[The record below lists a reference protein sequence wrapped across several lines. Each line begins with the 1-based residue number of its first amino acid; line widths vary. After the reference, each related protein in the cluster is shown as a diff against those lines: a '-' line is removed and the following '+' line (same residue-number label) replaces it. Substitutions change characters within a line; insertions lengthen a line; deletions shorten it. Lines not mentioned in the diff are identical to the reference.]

1 VRPRLSSAPIF
12 VQVLLLVVVS
22 LVAAQVIN
30 LGVVLFLPDPPPL
43 GFSVPEAARALKGE
57 NVVTAQGQHLKIR
70 LQPGEPRLASGL
82 HGHEPVQQFIA
93 SMLARELGVAEDR
106 VRVGGEPFNMTI
118 RHTMR
123 GMEVMRE
130 RHGGPAGPP
139 PAPEVADTQVFIAIG
154 RGPEGGAPLDPSRPP
169 PANATWS
176 MHGSGMSHSLVFPPF
191 AAALQRPDGQWLVL
205 EPTRP
210 LVSPWQMRTA
220 VWFALSA
227 LLLAPLAWLIARRL
241 ARPIHTFAEAAERLG
256 RDPNAPPLEE
266 TKGPAEVRAAAAA
279 FNDMQDKLR
288 SYVAERTAM
297 VAAIAHDLRT
307 PLTRMR
313 FRIEN
318 AAPEIR
324 DKVAA
329 DIEQMDAMVSQA
341 LTFVRGDTT
350 RGERVK
356 LDLGA
361 LIQSVADDLAEM
373 GSDVTFEG
381 GKLVVEGD
389 PVGLRRL
396 ISNLAEN
403 AVKFGQRARVSL
415 ARDGDWILVR
425 VEDDGPGLPDSEIK
439 RVFEPFHRADPSR
452 APSTGGFGLGLS
464 VAQSIARAHGGDVE
478 LANREGGGL
487 TATVRLPA

>member
-1 VRPRLSSAPIF
+1 VRPKLSSAPIF

-57 NVVTAQGQHLKIR
+57 KVVTARGQTLR
-70 LQPGEPRLASGL
+70 VRVQATEPRLSSGL
-82 HGHEPVQQFIA
+82 HAREPIQAFLTGL
-93 SMLARELGVAEDR
+93 LARELGVSEDR
-106 VRVGGEPFNMTI
+106 VRVGVEPFDVAI
-118 RHTMR
+118 RHGMR
-123 GMEVMRE
+123 AVEVTRE
-130 RHGGPAGPP
+130 RRGPA
-139 PAPEVADTQVFIAIG
+139 AETTEMFIAINP
-154 RGPEGGAPLDPSRPP
+154 GPAPSPEAVP
-169 PANATWS
+169 PAGKGTWT
-176 MHGSGMSHSLVFPPF
+176 MRTRGMGHSLVFPPF
-191 AAALQRPDGQWLVL
+191 AAALKQPDGHWLVL
-205 EPTRP
+205 EPSRP
-210 LVSPWQMRTA
+210 LISPWQMRT
-220 VWFALSA
+220 VIWFALSA

-256 RDPNAPPLEE
+256 RDPNAPPLDDAR
-266 TKGPAEVRAAAAA
+266 GPAEVRAAAAA

-288 SYVAERTAM
+288 RYVEERTAM

-318 AAPEIR
+318 AQPEIR

-329 DIEQMDAMVSQA
+329 DIDQMDGMVSQA
-341 LTFVRGDTT
+341 LTFVRGDTA
-350 RGERVK
+350 RGARVK

-361 LIQSVADDLAEM
+361 LIQSVTDDLAEM
-373 GSDVTFEG
+373 GAAATFEG

-389 PVGLRRL
+389 PIGLRRVVTNL
-396 ISNLAEN
+396 IEN

-415 ARDGDWILVR
+415 TRDGENILIR
-425 VEDDGPGLPDSEIK
+425 VEDDGPGLAGDELE
-439 RVFEPFHRADPSR
+439 RVFEPFYRVDPSR

-464 VAQSIARAHGGDVE
+464 VARSIARAHGGDVT
-478 LANREGGGL
+478 LANAVGGGL

>member
-1 VRPRLSSAPIF
+1 MRPRLSSAPIF

-22 LVAAQVIN
+22 LLAAQAIN
-30 LGVVLFLPDPPPL
+30 LGVILFLPDPPPL

-57 NVVTAQGQHLKIR
+57 RVVTARGQTLKVR
-70 LQPGEPRLASGL
+70 LQPGEPHFGPSHHEPIQAFISGL
-82 HGHEPVQQFIA
+82 
-93 SMLARELGVAEDR
+93 LARELGVPEER
-106 VRVGGEPFNMTI
+106 VRVGIAPLDVRI
-118 RHTMR
+118 RHTMHSVEVVR
-123 GMEVMRE
+123 EAHGMKSSQDQLFITM
-130 RHGGPAGPP
+130 GPGPGPADPGAEPGP
-139 PAPEVADTQVFIAIG
+139 
-154 RGPEGGAPLDPSRPP
+154 RPP
-169 PANATWS
+169 NATWS
-176 MHGSGMSHSLVFPPF
+176 MGARAMGHSLLFPPF
-191 AAALQRPDGQWLVL
+191 AAALKRPDGQWLIL

-220 VWFALSA
+220 VWFALSL

-241 ARPIHTFAEAAERLG
+241 SRPIHTFAEAAERLG
-256 RDPNAPPLEE
+256 RDPHAPPLEE
-266 TKGPAEVRAAAAA
+266 ARGPAEVRAAAHA

-288 SYVAERTAM
+288 RYVEERTSM

-324 DKVAA
+324 EKVAA

-341 LTFVRGDTT
+341 LTFVRGDTA
-350 RGERVK
+350 RGLRVK

-361 LIQSVADDLAEM
+361 LVQSVTDDLSEM
-373 GSDVTFEG
+373 GSDVTFNG

-389 PVGLRRL
+389 PIGLRRL
-396 ISNLAEN
+396 VTNLIEN

-415 ARDGDWILVR
+415 ARDGDSNLVR
-425 VEDDGPGLPDSEIK
+425 VDDDGPGVPEADIE
-439 RVFEPFHRADPSR
+439 RMFEPFHRADPSR

-464 VAQSIARAHGGDVE
+464 VARSIAQAHGGDVV
-478 LANREGGGL
+478 LVNREGGGL
-487 TATVRLPA
+487 SATVRLPA

>member
-57 NVVTAQGQHLKIR
+57 KVVTARGQHLRVR
-70 LQPGEPRLASGL
+70 LQAIEPHLTAGPD
-82 HGHEPVQQFIA
+82 GHEPVQQLLVG
-93 SMLARELGVAEDR
+93 MLARELGVSDER
-106 VRVGGEPFNMTI
+106 VRVGVEPFGMTV

-123 GMEVMRE
+123 GVEVMRE
-130 RHGGPAGPP
+130 RHGGP
-139 PAPEVADTQVFIAIG
+139 PAAHGLPSATEERQVFIAIG
-154 RGPEGGAPLDPSRPP
+154 PGPADKLDPGRPP
-169 PANATWS
+169 PPNATWS
-176 MHGSGMSHSLVFPPF
+176 MHSGGMSHSLVFPPF
-191 AAALQRPDGQWLVL
+191 AAALKRPDGQWLVL

-210 LVSPWQMRTA
+210 LVSPWQTRTLI
-220 VWFALSA
+220 WFALSA
-227 LLLAPLAWLIARRL
+227 LLLTPLAWLIARRL

-256 RDPNAPPLEE
+256 GDPNAPPLEE
-266 TKGPAEVRAAAAA
+266 SKGPAEVRAAAAA
-279 FNDMQDKLR
+279 FNDMQEKLR
-288 SYVAERTAM
+288 RYVQERTAM

-318 AAPEIR
+318 ASPEIR

-396 ISNLAEN
+396 VSNLVEN
-403 AVKFGQRARVSL
+403 AVKFGKLARVSL
-415 ARDGDWILVR
+415 ARDGQAVLIR
-425 VEDDGPGLPDSEIK
+425 VEDDGPGLADSEIE

-464 VAQSIARAHGGDVE
+464 VARSIARAHGGDVS

-487 TATVRLPA
+487 TATVRLPV

>member
-1 VRPRLSSAPIF
+1 MRPRLSSAPIF

-57 NVVTAQGQHLKIR
+57 KVVTAQGQHLKVR
-70 LQPGEPRLASGL
+70 LQATEPRLASGL
-82 HGHEPVQQFIA
+82 HGREPVQAFLTD
-93 SMLARELGVAEDR
+93 MLARELGVSDDR
-106 VRVGGEPFNMTI
+106 VRVGVEPFDMAI
-118 RHTMR
+118 RHGMR
-123 GMEVMRE
+123 SVEVVRE
-130 RHGGPAGPP
+130 RHGPKPGR
-139 PAPEVADTQVFIAIG
+139 ADTAEDAEMFIAIT
-154 RGPEGGAPLDPSRPP
+154 PDPKPGGAMGPGRPSL
-169 PANATWS
+169 NATWS
-176 MHGSGMSHSLVFPPF
+176 MHGNGMSHTLVFPPF
-191 AAALQRPDGQWLVL
+191 AAALKRPDGQWLVL

-279 FNDMQDKLR
+279 FNDMQEKLR
-288 SYVAERTAM
+288 RYVAERTAM

-341 LTFVRGDTT
+341 LTFVRGDAV

-373 GSDVTFEG
+373 GSDVSFEG
-381 GKLVVEGD
+381 GKLVVGGD

-396 ISNLAEN
+396 VSNLVEN
-403 AVKFGQRARVSL
+403 AVKFGQRARISL
-415 ARDGDWILVR
+415 ARDGDWILIR
-425 VEDDGPGLPDSEIK
+425 IEDDGPGLPDSEIK